1 MDAHAT
7 DGADIGTLVI
17 DRLMRTSILRRAMA
31 DYRIGSGCFQRLFNL
46 GPKPLPHMYARIRS
60 ASEFPDLRRSVKT
73 PKVCSYIRGEMSPI
87 VWATGDRQTTT
98 WVLRHLYRHPSSHMM
113 PNIFANVYILFNH
126 SLLGTHDGSLPCSHH
141 VQESIVPFK

>member
-1 MDAHAT
+1 
-7 DGADIGTLVI
+7 
-17 DRLMRTSILRRAMA
+17 MA

-87 VWATGDRQTTT
+87 VWATDDRQTTT
-98 WVLRHLYRHPSSHMM
+98 WVLVPSVRALYLQSSHMM
-113 PNIFANVYILFNH
+113 PNILANVYILFNH
-126 SLLGTHDGSLPCSHH
+126 SLLGTQRVPAAFTPCPGKYCTLEIASISLPPC
-141 VQESIVPFK
+141 